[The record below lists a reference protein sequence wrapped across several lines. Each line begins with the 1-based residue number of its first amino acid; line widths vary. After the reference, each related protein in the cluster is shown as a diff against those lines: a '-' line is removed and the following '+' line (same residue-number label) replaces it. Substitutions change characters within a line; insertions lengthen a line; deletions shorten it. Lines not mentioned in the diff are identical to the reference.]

1 MVASLG
7 IERAVVPDRFPLGV
21 GDRLRADGVELVVDQ
36 RFFDDRRRR
45 KSDFELA
52 GIRVAQKAAEAG
64 MAAIAALLARSEPG
78 DGRPRSST
86 ASRSPASC
94 SGPPRR
100 RRSRSSAAAAT
111 T

>member
-1 MVASLG
+1 MP
-7 IERAVVPDRFPLGV
+7 ERFPLGI

-78 DGRPRSST
+78 EGGRIVDGEPLTCELLR
-86 ASRSPASC
+86 A
-94 SGPPRR
+94 PPRR
-100 RRSRSSAAAAT
+100 RSPSSAAAAT

>member
-64 MAAIAALLARSEPG
+64 MAAIAALLARSEPATAAG
-78 DGRPRSST
+78 SST

-100 RRSRSSAAAAT
+100 RRSPSSAAAAT